1 MRSRSKLG
9 YGGAGTGAGTLM
21 YTVPQG
27 YSTEIID
34 INIAN
39 TTSGTLS
46 CSIHFV
52 ASGGS
57 VATTNALFY
66 QVPILAYSVEHWTG
80 MQTLR
85 EGDFIQAVGSGA
97 GLTLFINGIEGR
109 NSA

>member
-1 MRSRSKLG
+1 MRSRNKLG
-9 YGGAGTGAGTLM
+9 SGGAGTGAGTLL

-27 YSTEIID
+27 YSTEVVD

-39 TTSGTLS
+39 TTAGTLN

-52 ASGGS
+52 VSGGS

-80 MQTLR
+80 IQTLNS
-85 EGDFIQAVGSGA
+85 GDFIQAIGSGA

-109 NSA
+109 NSE